1 MFTETY
7 TKFYILIIVALL
19 FSFAAMEVA
28 TTGIGEG
35 MLSGMATQTIDGVHP
50 ALGAGTPGSNM
61 IFLLIGIL
69 TGAVIVG
76 TAVYIYSVERKRM
89 Y

>member
-7 TKFYILIIVALL
+7 TKFYALIIVALL
-19 FSFAAMEVA
+19 FSFVAMEIA
-28 TTGIGEG
+28 TTGLGEG
-35 MLSGMATQTIDGVHP
+35 ELSGMATRTIAGVQP

-61 IFLLIGIL
+61 IFLLIGVL

-76 TAVYIYSVERKRM
+76 TAVYLFSVEKKRM